1 MEITINIKAPEIVEA
16 LNNFTKAALTTHAEG
31 VKLVEALSS
40 AWAPAL
46 ERALP
51 TAEALASAMAP
62 IKTMAPP
69 PLVQIAPVAPVA
81 PVAPLPFVEAPEAQ
95 YINPVPLIPLAEAPK
110 YTLAELGKAGAQL
123 AQTGKMM
130 EAQALM
136 QRYGITAL
144 SQLPE
149 AQYGAFAT
157 ELRALGAVI

>member
-16 LNNFTKAALTTHAEG
+16 LNKLTITMAATRITPTTKAAT
-31 VKLVEALSS
+31 
-40 AWAPAL
+40 
-46 ERALP
+46 P
-51 TAEALASAMAP
+51 T
-62 IKTMAPP
+62 PP
-69 PLVQIAPVAPVA
+69 PLAQIAPVAPVA
-81 PVAPLPFVEAPEAQ
+81 PVAATPTSEAQ

-110 YTLAELGKAGAQL
+110 YTLEELGKAGAQL